1 MSKHENQR
9 IEWKASWRDDYLR
22 WLCGFANAQG
32 GSLILGK
39 NDQGQA
45 VGLPQQ
51 QQLLEELP
59 NKIRDLLGLVAEV
72 NSLRKDGHDLIGIR
86 VYADKLKIWNAAEL
100 PENWTVQKLL
110 GEHPSRPFNPAIA
123 NVFFRAGEIE
133 TWGRG
138 ISRIFEACQEA
149 GYPEP
154 LLRYEPN
161 DLWLEF
167 PFAKTYLAQIGEST
181 PVKTPELILQILAQ
195 NPELSL
201 AEVARQIGKSL
212 SAVERASAKL
222 VKNGHLK
229 YIGPQRGGHWKVTTE
244 EQKK

>member
-22 WLCGFANAQG
+22 WLYGFANAQG

-59 NKIRDLLGLVAEV
+59 NKIRDLLGIVAEV

-138 ISRIFEACQEA
+138 ISRIFEACRKR
-149 GYPEP
+149 GILSPCCVMSPMICGLNSP
-154 LLRYEPN
+154 LQKRI
-161 DLWLEF
+161 WH
-167 PFAKTYLAQIGEST
+167 
-181 PVKTPELILQILAQ
+181 
-195 NPELSL
+195 
-201 AEVARQIGKSL
+201 R
-212 SAVERASAKL
+212 L
-222 VKNGHLK
+222 VKA
-229 YIGPQRGGHWKVTTE
+229 RR
-244 EQKK
+244 